1 MVAHPK
7 KMNAGTLLNNMTA
20 VLERAGLRQP
30 EQEMPNEKNSR
41 GKIRKEVSRFNGFRK
56 FFNTNL
62 VRAKVNPQI
71 KERLMDHSIQLDKNY
86 QKPTAEERLQE
97 YCKAINLLTI
107 NEENRLRIQLQE
119 VTLRVDR
126 LDQIGQKMKRLDD
139 MLGLASSS
147 PPSTSSPFSPCS

>member
-107 NEENRLRIQLQE
+107 NEENRLRIQVQQLTKEKDKLEILTDQMNE
-119 VTLRVDR
+119 LRAR
-126 LDQIGQKMKRLDD
+126 LDSRLRR
-139 MLGLASSS
+139 GR
-147 PPSTSSPFSPCS
+147 